1 MVCGKSLSMLVSIT
15 PLPSQAENGIEADV
29 PNKPLAHPESA
40 SAELD
45 KIQSDFAESLKEDE
59 AEAIID
65 HASEN
70 IRIYRRGEL
79 PAIGKTAAKKILA
92 DENAETTRAP
102 LGAGTRYSD

>member
-1 MVCGKSLSMLVSIT
+1 MESKQTFQTNRLLT
-15 PLPSQAENGIEADV
+15 PNLRA
-29 PNKPLAHPESA
+29 PNW
-40 SAELD
+40 
-45 KIQSDFAESLKEDE
+45 IQSDFAESLKEDE

-102 LGAGTRYSD
+102 LGAGTR